1 MKRELEIGDYACLK
15 EPFRGYRYVE
25 IIEIYEYKILVRTSS
40 GYEFTVCEDE
50 LEEE

>member
-1 MKRELEIGDYACLK
+1 MKRELEIGDYVCLI
-15 EPFRGYRYVE
+15 EPFKGYRCVE
-25 IIEIYEYKILVRTSS
+25 IIEFYENKILVRTSS